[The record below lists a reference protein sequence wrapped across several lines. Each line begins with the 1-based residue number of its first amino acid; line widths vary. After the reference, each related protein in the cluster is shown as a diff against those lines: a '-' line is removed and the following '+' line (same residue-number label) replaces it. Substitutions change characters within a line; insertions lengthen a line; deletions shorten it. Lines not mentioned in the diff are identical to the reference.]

1 MSHWLPGERTPVDFA
16 NQLVG
21 WINTVVEARKKAS
34 NLPHKTSVLFAAN
47 KATDLGQLDL
57 ALALRMVAG
66 GYIADDAA
74 ARAEI
79 NQPSYTVRKQ
89 PRPMDGGNK
98 DYDAPAP
105 WLYAESLS

>member
-21 WINTVVEARKKAS
+21 WINTLGEARKKAS
-34 NLPHKTSVLFAAN
+34 NLPHKTAVLFAAN
-47 KATDLGQLDL
+47 KATDLGQLDF

-66 GYIADDAA
+66 GYIPDDTA

-79 NQPSYTVRKQ
+79 NQPTYTVRKQ
-89 PRPMDGGNK
+89 PRLMDGNNK
-98 DYDAPAP
+98 DHDAPAP
-105 WLYAESLS
+105 WLYAKSFS